1 MPPWALAQV
10 SEFTT
15 PLVRERTR
23 PGKGPPRPRGPSM
36 GPAAHTC
43 TSGGRDEVAPLAA
56 PLVARLVAPPL
67 VAPPIAEDREQVAP
81 PSSLASGWLSSPE
94 ARTPVEPWLVHPCT
108 ARRGHATAGAG
119 VRARTWAD
127 DDDLGLLG
135 QVRATKD
142 TMPSRATHAGHA
154 VGSRSLVQR
163 AAHPA
168 RDPARER
175 RGWHR
180 GRLQRWRAQSKRPHH
195 ESSHE
200 VALKRGPNHGS
211 SGGPRTQCEWPDAP
225 ASVPWACAHK
235 KSCRQRR
242 FVVLTTF
249 PSGVAVFAALG
260 PRWDPHHAPDRC
272 V

>member
-1 MPPWALAQV
+1 MAPWALAQA

-119 VRARTWAD
+119 VHARTWAD

-135 QVRATKD
+135 HVRATKD
-142 TMPSRATHAGHA
+142 TMPPRAAQAGHA
-154 VGSRSLVQR
+154 VCRFGAICEACEPRRPLREWWCACMRELNSTNQ
-163 AAHPA
+163 AA
-168 RDPARER
+168 
-175 RGWHR
+175 
-180 GRLQRWRAQSKRPHH
+180 
-195 ESSHE
+195 
-200 VALKRGPNHGS
+200 
-211 SGGPRTQCEWPDAP
+211 
-225 ASVPWACAHK
+225 ASVANGAH
-235 KSCRQRR
+235 
-242 FVVLTTF
+242 TF
-249 PSGVAVFAALG
+249 
-260 PRWDPHHAPDRC
+260 RT
-272 V
+272 